1 MKGDIAM
8 SKKEKILIID
18 DESDFTEAFR
28 RTMEAKAF
36 NVNAAT
42 SRAQAQD
49 MMKDVPDVIVLGTLS
64 PAGQAFDLHQ
74 WLKQHPRYKEI
85 PLMVIDARDEE
96 RNIRGWRKFEGLQ
109 LVSDDYVSKPVEPAL
124 LVPRIQSLL
133 EELTRIIKVLVADDH
148 TMVRDGICAVLGLQK
163 DIYVVGEA
171 VDGRDA
177 YEKASRL
184 LPHVTLMDIVMPVMN
199 GLEATRL
206 ISKECPQ
213 TKVLVL
219 TQYDEDENIRVA
231 KEAGAFGFIPKRG
244 ASSDLV
250 TGIRSV
256 SGGKHFPA
264 TFAEL
269 STS

>member
-1 MKGDIAM
+1 M
-8 SKKEKILIID
+8 SKSEKIMIID
-18 DESDFTEAFR
+18 DELDFIEAFR
-28 RTMEAKAF
+28 RTMEAKAYR
-36 NVNAAT
+36 VSIAS

-49 MMKDVPDVIVLGTLS
+49 MMKEVPDIIVLGTLS
-64 PAGQAFDLHQ
+64 PAGQAFALHQ
-74 WLKQHPRYKEI
+74 WLKHHPRYRDI

-96 RNIRGWRKFEGLQ
+96 RNVRGWRKFEGMQ
-109 LVSDDYVSKPVEPAL
+109 LVSEDYISKPVEPAQ

-133 EELTRIIKVLVADDH
+133 AELNRIIKVLVADDH

-163 DIYVVGEA
+163 DIHVVGEA
-171 VDGRDA
+171 VNGRDA

-213 TKVLVL
+213 TKILVL
-219 TQYDEDENIRVA
+219 TQYDEEENIRVA
-231 KEAGAFGFIPKRG
+231 REAGAYGFIPKRG

-256 SGGKHFPA
+256 SGGKYFPA
-264 TFAEL
+264 SFAEL
-269 STS
+269 AVN